1 MSVWCLCFPVSSLPC
16 TRSGSCKRPSGPRT
30 GSELSEAHYHY
41 PVLPGF
47 SRIPFNLPSQASARV
62 CNRSPRQPRCCGI
75 CYCFG
80 NTLQVAGLP
89 RHHTAGAQASHKL
102 RVRQKLTTLEMVFVM
117 QLESPSDLPA
127 FSAADFWQPCCEQ
140 GTQSRN
146 SPKSK
151 CHRHSQSY
159 LNSVVPLGW
168 TNFWFISWL

>member
-1 MSVWCLCFPVSSLPC
+1 MCGAFAFLCLPC
-16 TRSGSCKRPSGPRT
+16 RAHGLAHASGLQVPGLGQSFPKLTTTTRFCRAS
-30 GSELSEAHYHY
+30 L
-41 PVLPGF
+41 GF
-47 SRIPFNLPSQASARV
+47 LLISQVRLLLASAIAAPGSRDA
-62 CNRSPRQPRCCGI
+62 
-75 CYCFG
+75 
-80 NTLQVAGLP
+80 VAFATALVTP
-89 RHHTAGAQASHKL
+89 CRWPPPPLRHHTAGAQASHKL

-127 FSAADFWQPCCEQ
+127 FSAADFWQPCREQ